1 MYLDDGQ
8 TNTKVKE
15 SKQMEIQRAPYLK
28 NLKRKSDMD
37 KFINRR
43 NESNSVEKTVV
54 ERLNSQICF
63 DISFQALIEEAAKKI
78 DEQEK
83 KITEQADKIKTLEN
97 VLRVRNKVIDK
108 YRKGTEKTTLF
119 LNSI

>member
-108 YRKGTEKTTLF
+108 YRKGTEKTALF

>member
-1 MYLDDGQ
+1 
-8 TNTKVKE
+8 
-15 SKQMEIQRAPYLK
+15 MEIQRAPYLK

-97 VLRVRNKVIDK
+97 ILRVRNKVIDK
-108 YRKGTEKTTLF
+108 YRKSTEEVTLF